1 MERIV
6 FDADPGQAGDEDRKH
21 ARKGSLQEAMD

>member
-6 FDADPGQAGDEDRKH
+6 FDADPGQAGEEDRRH
-21 ARKGSLQEAMD
+21 ARKGSRAEALD